1 MCLDSHG
8 VPELGKVRVG
18 FEGVATLVRQGR
30 PVVGQA
36 LLLLPNVQ
44 VDLLAAAEQTR
55 VSVSVMVKV
64 NERVTGCH
72 LIL

>member
-1 MCLDSHG
+1 M
-8 VPELGKVRVG
+8 PELGKVRVG
-18 FEGVATLVRQGR
+18 FEGVATFVSQGR

-44 VDLLAAAEQTR
+44 VNLLAAAEQTR
-55 VSVSVMVKV
+55 VRV
-64 NERVTGCH
+64 NVRVTGCH